1 MPLTR
6 SSLYMVLLTIVSVLI
21 FSAISTYVSPGSSL
35 FWLISILYIVVFMS
49 LSMLIPRLA
58 AKRKA
63 VEIKGSIILK
73 ASPQEVIDLASKDIE
88 LGKEL
93 SRQALMPGL
102 MAAISLIVWF
112 FFAGIIQ
119 SYLLRALIGSDV
131 HYMRF
136 LGYII
141 FYVIL
146 IGIVRALMYFV
157 TPKKML
163 MLVNSYEIRSDGIR
177 AGGLI
182 IKFPIDEKRYSV
194 EFNTRRGYFEIY
206 DKASRYAYRFYTSDV
221 DKVKTALGKYGKAK

>member
-1 MPLTR
+1 MI
-6 SSLYMVLLTIVSVLI
+6 LLTIVSVLI

-35 FWLISILYIVVFMS
+35 FWLISVLYIVVFMT

-102 MAAISLIVWF
+102 MAVVSLIVWF

-119 SYLLRALIGSDV
+119 SYLLKALIGSDA

-141 FYVIL
+141 FYAIL
-146 IGIVRALMYFV
+146 IGIVRALMYFI